1 MRLIGV
7 AVVLAVGLS
16 LAPLAAEGQQTTR
29 RPFACRAEAA
39 PG

>member
-1 MRLIGV
+1 MRRFG
-7 AVVLAVGLS
+7 LAVILTLS
-16 LAPLAAEGQQTTR
+16 LVLGPLAAEGQQTTR

>member
-1 MRLIGV
+1 MRVIGL
-7 AVVLAVGLS
+7 AVVLAVS
-16 LAPLAAEGQQTTR
+16 LALALLAAEGQQTTR